1 MGKRSQLSI
10 EEKTRI
16 LCWRAAGV
24 TAKEMGERLGRN
36 AMTIRRH
43 IAAMKDLPSS
53 ATPPPAAARS
63 GRPRVTSVPQDL
75 RMKSYVQKNPFKTAK
90 QLRKEVPGWGNVS
103 VRTIQDRLKRE
114 LGLPARRAAKKPL
127 LTEAMK
133 RKRLAFA
140 RKYKH
145 WSEHDWRQVMFSDE
159 STFALV
165 NARSETTRRAKTVNR
180 YKHRYVVKTVK
191 HSASVMVWG
200 CFSGKR
206 GRGGLFFLPKN
217 TTMNG
222 ERYKKVL
229 EDHLLPFM
237 RFHRCSFFLQDG
249 APCHKSKLVTARLKE
264 CQDEFS
270 VIDWPGNSP
279 DLNPIENC

>member
-1 MGKRSQLSI
+1 MGEELSGKFSLLRAVKVGVLLKQRFSPFKICHVAMGKRSQLSI

-63 GRPRVTSVPQDL
+63 GCPRVTSVPQDL

-114 LGLPARRAAKKPL
+114 LGLPARRAAH
-127 LTEAMK
+127 
-133 RKRLAFA
+133 F
-140 RKYKH
+140 
-145 WSEHDWRQVMFSDE
+145 
-159 STFALV
+159 
-165 NARSETTRRAKTVNR
+165 
-180 YKHRYVVKTVK
+180 
-191 HSASVMVWG
+191 
-200 CFSGKR
+200 
-206 GRGGLFFLPKN
+206 
-217 TTMNG
+217 
-222 ERYKKVL
+222 
-229 EDHLLPFM
+229 
-237 RFHRCSFFLQDG
+237 G
-249 APCHKSKLVTARLKE
+249 A
-264 CQDEFS
+264 
-270 VIDWPGNSP
+270 
-279 DLNPIENC
+279 